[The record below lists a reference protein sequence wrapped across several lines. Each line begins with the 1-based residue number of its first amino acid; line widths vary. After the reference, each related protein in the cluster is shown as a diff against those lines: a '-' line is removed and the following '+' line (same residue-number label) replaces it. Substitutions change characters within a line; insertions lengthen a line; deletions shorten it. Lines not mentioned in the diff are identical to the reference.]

1 MQARPHGAAVKG
13 RAVELR
19 PLTRGRREAVLRV
32 LSARD
37 MHDFSVPDFTRKMLF
52 DQLQTDEWSAVIAL
66 EGGDV
71 LGCAAVHD
79 GGAIA
84 FVDPAREGEGAGS
97 ALLAWTETRE
107 RELGH
112 EHHRQWIPDGNVNGH
127 RLVRAAGY
135 EKVRTIYHLVRSL
148 SSLPGLSPPPPGIT
162 LDRPDVERD
171 GRALHAADAAAFSG
185 NADYRQES
193 FEAFRREHLADGCL
207 DREFSLVAHH
217 GDAVAGFT
225 VCRDWGAGVGYIDLL
240 AVIETER
247 RRGLGTLL
255 LLSAFADFARAGLRE
270 AVLDVASDNP
280 RALHVYERAEMTPR
294 HLVSVFEKPVG

>member
-1 MQARPHGAAVKG
+1 MVKG
-13 RAVELR
+13 RPVEVR
-19 PLTRGRREAVLRV
+19 PLTRGRREAVLRA
-32 LSARD
+32 LTARD
-37 MHDFSVPDFTRKMLF
+37 MHDVSVPDFTRKKLF
-52 DQLQTDEWSAVIAL
+52 DELQTDESNCVVAL
-66 EGGDV
+66 DGGDV

-97 ALLAWTETRE
+97 ALLAWTEARE
-107 RELGH
+107 RHLGH
-112 EHHRQWIPDGNVNGH
+112 EHHRQWIPDANRNGH

-135 EKVRTIYHLVRSL
+135 EKVRTISYLARSL
-148 SSLPGLSPPPPGIT
+148 SSLPEPPPPPPGIR

-185 NADYRQES
+185 NADYRKES
-193 FEAFRREHLADGCL
+193 FETFLNEHLSDGCL
-207 DREFSLVAHH
+207 DPEFSLVARR

-225 VCRDWGAGVGYIDLL
+225 VCRGWGAGIGYVDLL
-240 AVIETER
+240 AVIGPER
-247 RRGLGTLL
+247 RQGLGTLL
-255 LLSAFADFARAGLRE
+255 LLSAFADFARADLRE

-280 RALHVYERAEMTPR
+280 GALRVYERAGMTPR